1 MNSLAELMHAKLGS
15 NGFVIK
21 GEKDLYAEIVDTA
34 TGMVWM
40 TTSPA
45 SQEELDGLQLPDGF
59 VASGVGMSAMDKAG
73 FRHSPNAKNEAP
85 KVQQIAGR
93 EFLNVATPEKVEPPL
108 QEGGPL
114 RVIVNKAHVIG
125 FKAGR
130 EICVMETA
138 EGSFVE
144 LVGTPDNDASLV
156 LPEEASLRKL
166 KLDAPLVIGLP
177 TPTVTYFWMRPSDLR
192 SFQGP
197 VNLPT

>member
-1 MNSLAELMHAKLGS
+1 MNSLTELMQAKLGTS
-15 NGFVIK
+15 GFAVK
-21 GEKDLYAEIVDTA
+21 GEKGLYAEIVDTA

-45 SQEELDGLQLPDGF
+45 SQEDLDRLQLPDDF

-73 FRHSPNAKNEAP
+73 FRHSPNAENEAP

-93 EFLNVATPEKVEPPL
+93 EFLNVATPEQVEPPL
-108 QEGGPL
+108 REGGPM

-125 FKAGR
+125 FEAGR
-130 EICVMETA
+130 GICVMETA

-144 LVGTPDNDASLV
+144 LVGTPDNDADLV
-156 LPEEASLRKL
+156 LPDGASLRKL
-166 KLDAPLVIGLP
+166 KLDAPLVIALP